1 MTNQIC
7 HFEIGCRD
15 RVKSADFY
23 SKMFDWTLQADPNAT
38 YVRTGGDVGGHLTS
52 LGHEPNNYTIF
63 YVMVDDVAGAL
74 AKAVGL
80 GGKKLV
86 GPVPLPNN
94 TTFGWFADPEGNTIG
109 AYAEVKQAVGPAA

>member
-15 RVKSADFY
+15 KEKTSALY
-23 SKMFDWTLQADPNAT
+23 AKMFEWTVNPDAHG
-38 YVRTGGDVGGHLTS
+38 VGIKTGGDIGGHINA
-52 LGHEPNNYTIF
+52 LGHEPHNYTLF
-63 YVMVDDVAGAL
+63 YVMVENVAA
-74 AKAVGL
+74 AIEKAVSL

-94 TTFGWFADPEGNTIG
+94 TEFGWFADPEGNMIG
-109 AYAEVKQAVGPAA
+109 VYAETKKS